1 MFKTLITSHNLPK
14 LITNFHFHNNML
26 YNIDWK
32 VYMLWMVKTSQSKT
46 YKSVFKDDVFNLDKQ
61 FVNKKSEEIKL

>member
-1 MFKTLITSHNLPK
+1 
-14 LITNFHFHNNML
+14 ML

-46 YKSVFKDDVFNLDKQ
+46 YKSVFKDDVFNVDKQ